1 MRNQFDH
8 SIAIQRLVETLQD
21 AIVRLRATRGSS
33 DRCGAGSALE
43 VGASTRFDAGRGRH
57 RTHELTMGQV
67 GTHGA
72 RCASQGV

>member
-8 SIAIQRLVETLQD
+8 SIAIQRLVETLED
-21 AIVRLRATRGSS
+21 AIVRLEATRGSS

-57 RTHELTMGQV
+57 RTHELVMG
-67 GTHGA
+67 
-72 RCASQGV
+72 